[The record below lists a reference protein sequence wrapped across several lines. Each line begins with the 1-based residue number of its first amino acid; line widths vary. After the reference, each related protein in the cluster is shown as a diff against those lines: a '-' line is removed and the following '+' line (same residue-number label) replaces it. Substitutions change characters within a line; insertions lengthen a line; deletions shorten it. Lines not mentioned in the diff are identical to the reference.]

1 MSRIYLLKDGKKR
14 LLSESGVSQIELHEL
29 DKVQFEIQCLSTSP
43 EVYIEDYQVSLKKQ
57 GNVFLSEEYQFFRES
72 FGESKIRLYADG
84 KSNEFLINVLAR
96 KVTCDKALEI
106 IDFLYKRNPNL
117 LKIDFSRT
125 TIEKSLV
132 SSQETNF
139 EGFIDFSQNLINFL
153 NKSRS
158 NLKNLIKKKMSKKVN
173 DFGGTVNPDDVIY
186 NLDRIFYD
194 ENSSDVLINN
204 HFYSIKDI
212 RGEGFYDFYDFYE
225 NRVILSGL
233 IYTKNQLYNIKKLLS
248 GSTINKNFSFDK
260 EYSNFKEGNFNFSKI
275 ILQVTS
281 DGLLKRINII
291 INDLDN
297 YINYLNKKLKINHTK
312 PIYPRVTNTIKN
324 SLFYKELFYI
334 IRCLYECGTFGFND
348 VVSKFKVRSMSKIYE
363 FFCFYKLEDVLLDL
377 NFNITDRITDKHI
390 PKKTTFENEEVFLD
404 IIYEPEIPHI
414 DDINESGLVRMSF
427 GGNFNYYNPDY
438 IINVRNKKT
447 NKDAYYILDAKFR
460 SYWSLSKYEE
470 LEKIKKKYFDDMRYV
485 NTDKMSVSN
494 QSIFGVCLVYPG
506 DKKLFLSQQSNL
518 FEKYVS
524 LPIFN
529 GIPMTNNFDKSYIG
543 TLIEYTS

>member
-212 RGEGFYDFYDFYE
+212 RGEGFYDF
-225 NRVILSGL
+225 L
-233 IYTKNQLYNIKKLLS
+233 
-248 GSTINKNFSFDK
+248 
-260 EYSNFKEGNFNFSKI
+260 
-275 ILQVTS
+275 
-281 DGLLKRINII
+281 
-291 INDLDN
+291 
-297 YINYLNKKLKINHTK
+297 
-312 PIYPRVTNTIKN
+312 
-324 SLFYKELFYI
+324 
-334 IRCLYECGTFGFND
+334 
-348 VVSKFKVRSMSKIYE
+348 
-363 FFCFYKLEDVLLDL
+363 
-377 NFNITDRITDKHI
+377 
-390 PKKTTFENEEVFLD
+390 
-404 IIYEPEIPHI
+404 
-414 DDINESGLVRMSF
+414 
-427 GGNFNYYNPDY
+427 
-438 IINVRNKKT
+438 
-447 NKDAYYILDAKFR
+447 
-460 SYWSLSKYEE
+460 
-470 LEKIKKKYFDDMRYV
+470 
-485 NTDKMSVSN
+485 
-494 QSIFGVCLVYPG
+494 
-506 DKKLFLSQQSNL
+506 
-518 FEKYVS
+518 
-524 LPIFN
+524 
-529 GIPMTNNFDKSYIG
+529 
-543 TLIEYTS
+543 

>member
-1 MSRIYLLKDGKKR
+1 MPRIYLLKDGKKR
-14 LLSESGVSQIELHEL
+14 LLNESGVSQIELHEL

-43 EVYIEDYQVSLKKQ
+43 EIYIEDYKVSLKKE
-57 GNVFLSEEYQFFRES
+57 GDAFLSEEYQFFRES

-84 KSNEFLINVLAR
+84 TNNEFLINVLAQ

-106 IDFLYKRNPNL
+106 IDFLYKKNPNL

-158 NLKNLIKKKMSKKVN
+158 NLKNLIKKKMAKKFN
-173 DFGGTVNPDDVIY
+173 DFGGNVNPDDVIC

-194 ENSSDVLINN
+194 EASSDVLIKKN
-204 HFYSIKDI
+204 FYSIKDI
-212 RGEGFYDFYDFYE
+212 KGESFYDFYDFYE

-233 IYTKNQLYNIKKLLS
+233 IYTKNQLYNIKNFLS
-248 GSTINKNFSFDK
+248 GSTLHEDFSFDK
-260 EYSNFKEGNFNFSKI
+260 EYSNFKEGSFNFSKI

-291 INDLDN
+291 INELDS
-297 YINYLNKKLKINHTK
+297 YISYLNKKLKINHSK
-312 PIYPRVTNTIKN
+312 PFYPRVTNTIKN
-324 SLFYKELFYI
+324 SLFYKELFFI
-334 IRCLYECGTFGFND
+334 IKCLYECGTFGFND

-363 FFCFYKLEDVLLDL
+363 FFCFYKLEDIFLDL
-377 NFNITDRITDKHI
+377 NFTMIDRITDKYM
-390 PKKTTFENEEVFLD
+390 PKKTTFENEEVVLE
-404 IIYEPEIPHI
+404 IIYEPVIPHI
-414 DDINESGLVRMSF
+414 NDTYESGLVRVSF

-438 IINVRNKKT
+438 IINVRSKKT

-460 SYWSLSKYEE
+460 SYNSLSKYEE
-470 LEKIKKKYFDDMRYV
+470 LEKIKKKYFDDMGYV
-485 NTDKMSVSN
+485 SFEKMSVSN
-494 QSIFGVCLVYPG
+494 KSIFGVCLIYPG
-506 DKKLFLSQQSNL
+506 DKKLFLSSQSDL
-518 FEKYVS
+518 SEKYVS

-529 GIPMTNNFDKSYIG
+529 GIPMTNSFDKSYMRN
-543 TLIEYTS
+543 LIKYAS